1 MRRLIYLG
9 RHGLIFAIAKSAVL
23 FSPLLAAG
31 LLSKTQYGSVEW
43 WLALSLSFGPV
54 LAMGAPGLVAYGTL
68 GDKYSRHVST
78 ATVFVLI
85 TATALLLMALA
96 LPLFGLVWHRSLY
109 GPVLVQCAVVAL
121 QMTLSARLKGLG
133 KGAWAS
139 LVESSLYLTLLC
151 ALIFSWKGL
160 DFVNSFMVLMLLT
173 SVLLIGGLM
182 CSVSIPRLSSW
193 TKLNFQAFLRSS
205 LPFMAGGAL
214 MGTFMAM
221 PRISLGFFASP
232 AKVAEFA
239 LVFRWLSIAIV
250 AHQFINTVF
259 FRKIFADADTQ
270 RRDRMLAAT
279 VFLVAILSVCI
290 VYTLQITQSLNV
302 PLPIPSTLNL
312 AWSMCI
318 VMFMWS
324 GSASLEGGLYRAGA
338 SLVQARAT
346 VFGLIIQ
353 LLVLGLITVLGVG
366 DELLFG
372 VTSAWLVGFFVM
384 ILFQCRGLKA
394 TGEKV
399 TWLMRVLLALIL
411 IPVGT
416 LLLGLAFSYE

>member
-9 RHGLIFAIAKSAVL
+9 KHGLIFAIAKSSVL

-31 LLSKTQYGSVEW
+31 ILSKSQYGSVEW

-54 LAMGAPGLVAYGTL
+54 FAMGAPGLVAYGTL

-85 TATALLLMALA
+85 TATALLLLA
-96 LPLFGLVWHRSLY
+96 FVMPVFGLDWHRSLY
-109 GPVLVQCAVVAL
+109 GPVLVQCAVIAL
-121 QMTLSARLKGLG
+121 QMTLAARLKGLG

-139 LVESSLYLTLLC
+139 LVESSLYLSLLC
-151 ALIFSWKGL
+151 ALIVSWKGL
-160 DFVNSFMVLMLLT
+160 DFVNSFICLMLLT
-173 SVLLIGGLM
+173 SVLLIAGLM
-182 CSVSIPRLSSW
+182 CSVSIPRLPRW
-193 TKLNFQAFLRSS
+193 TKLNYRAFLRASM
-205 LPFMAGGAL
+205 PFMAGGAL
-214 MGTFMAM
+214 MGIFMAM

-232 AKVAEFA
+232 GKVAEFA

-259 FRKIFADADTQ
+259 FRKIFADGDPQ

-279 VFLVAILSVCI
+279 VFIVAILSVCI
-290 VYTLQITQSLNV
+290 VLTLQLTHSLNV
-302 PLPIPSTLNL
+302 PLPIPPTLNL

-324 GSASLEGGLYRAGA
+324 GSASLEGSLYRVGA
-338 SLVQARAT
+338 SLVQVRAT
-346 VFGLIIQ
+346 VFGLTFQ
-353 LLVLGLITVLGVG
+353 LLTLGLITVLGVG
-366 DELLFG
+366 EELLFG
-372 VTSAWLVGFFVM
+372 VTSAWLIGFFVM
-384 ILFQCRGLKA
+384 IYFQWRGLKA

-399 TWLMRVLLALIL
+399 RWLMRVLVALIL
-411 IPVGT
+411 IPVCT
-416 LLLGLAFSYE
+416 LFLGLAFSYE